1 MFVELIIQL
10 DSSVLQ
16 KLVDSLHSGRNV
28 STVLQSLGCIAQYS
42 VLTFETQDEDI
53 TPYIYKNVI
62 QVEPSDILISQS
74 QSSGHGASGKLKSTP
89 PVNQEMILYHTL
101 SPNVGGH
108 PTLAKEL
115 ANWFSRNIYVPL
127 TSGIIEFQSQNMIIE
142 SSLFHIQNFV
152 SYGLGPL
159 TFRWFSFPFP
169 FRNVFIFATTL
180 GNSLRS
186 SDKMPEYFG
195 GAEPSFSS
203 VSNITICCLLSAL
216 TIENSSLRDGRGSF
230 SKNLNSYLIVYG
242 LKTLV
247 KSFLPH
253 RGSHVKRNISRL
265 LDILSKMLHKADIF
279 NDLIS
284 CESDEAHVRLAAA
297 KSVLRL
303 SRRWDL
309 HISPEIFCSTVVMA
323 KDSSTFVRRSFID
336 KTHKL
341 LKVHLIPIRYAC
353 AFALATSD
361 CLKDLRD
368 DSFKYMAEFIKEY
381 SKEARI
387 RQNSAVQGVSI
398 TDYPAYV
405 VVFLIHVLAHDPGF
419 PPEDCRDKENIIQFF
434 CPIVSLLQA
443 LVNASIVDGDMDLVH
458 DAILHLLCILRAIK
472 RAVDAVDAQKT
483 TISLVKKSEEASSL
497 GDIKFQNVELSY
509 LSFSFMQAISD
520 CTQFNF
526 DQTFVERVVD
536 AFRSCFYPPI
546 RILPKRSQK
555 RHEDGM
561 QFDVI
566 DNITSNLTA
575 CKQFNLPTSEAIK
588 PNKKNERQETSMGC
602 KRKRP
607 ASPIALG
614 TVGLHNKHFTTVHN
628 CKIGASKSCEVI
640 LEKDL
645 RSSCDSVTI
654 GRSHTEA
661 QVSSQNMDGT
671 ACSLKENGGL
681 VSIVT
686 TEPLKSPSAKFK
698 DPCSAKEFSAKRKA
712 LCGQQIKSVSPIDRG

>member
-1 MFVELIIQL
+1 
-10 DSSVLQ
+10 
-16 KLVDSLHSGRNV
+16 
-28 STVLQSLGCIAQYS
+28 
-42 VLTFETQDEDI
+42 
-53 TPYIYKNVI
+53 
-62 QVEPSDILISQS
+62 
-74 QSSGHGASGKLKSTP
+74 
-89 PVNQEMILYHTL
+89 
-101 SPNVGGH
+101 
-108 PTLAKEL
+108 
-115 ANWFSRNIYVPL
+115 
-127 TSGIIEFQSQNMIIE
+127 
-142 SSLFHIQNFV
+142 
-152 SYGLGPL
+152 
-159 TFRWFSFPFP
+159 
-169 FRNVFIFATTL
+169 
-180 GNSLRS
+180 
-186 SDKMPEYFG
+186 
-195 GAEPSFSS
+195 
-203 VSNITICCLLSAL
+203 
-216 TIENSSLRDGRGSF
+216 
-230 SKNLNSYLIVYG
+230 
-242 LKTLV
+242 
-247 KSFLPH
+247 
-253 RGSHVKRNISRL
+253 
-265 LDILSKMLHKADIF
+265 MLHKADIF

-419 PPEDCRDKENIIQFF
+419 PPEDCRDEENIIQFF

-483 TISLVKKSEEASSL
+483 TNLHILADIGISIIKELNHNGISSSHFPGLILLPSSLYQISLVKKSEE
-497 GDIKFQNVELSY
+497 
-509 LSFSFMQAISD
+509 AISD

-566 DNITSNLTA
+566 DNITSNFTA

-712 LCGQQIKSVSPIDRG
+712 LCGQQIKSVSPIDRGFYLGSVDGLKTQNTTCKVTNDSGEVELLLLDSESWDTNGYDSLSEREVLLEEDINTIHLQHGSLNKTVDIFGDDAAQQPKTLLKQERGKFVCRTDLLAAKGKKGRKALVETSASEVINIDEDVVARRTRRRK